1 MAVTTQGADLARWV
15 RLTMPATGVV
25 GTAVFFLVVFSP
37 ILRRGRRYPFLRA
50 IGVTGLLFGRNP
62 SLYGLLVQCR
72 DSTT

>member
-37 ILRRGRRYPFLRA
+37 NLPM
-50 IGVTGLLFGRNP
+50 
-62 SLYGLLVQCR
+62 
-72 DSTT
+72 